1 MLLWTFV
8 CTHNTHTRAHGYVR
22 TYATSSLQTVHLRQ
36 KSTKNKKSET
46 PEIPRLELIA
56 VSILQTSCQ
65 KSLGL
70 QPQNVIR
77 TFSGRLGPASS
88 IFMRQAGADITPL
101 AGLLWKGAEGS
112 RARARGLHTGWWGER
127 ASQSLGR
134 KYEHVFILLQVIL
147 LTEVLVFNGQISS
160 YTRIVTDGVLELR
173 LPPAAFR

>member
-46 PEIPRLELIA
+46 PEIPGLELIA

-77 TFSGRLGPASS
+77 TFSVRLGPASS

-112 RARARGLHTGWWGER
+112 RARAVASTWGGGVSVHPR
-127 ASQSLGR
+127 AWEGSMSMCL
-134 KYEHVFILLQVIL
+134 Y
-147 LTEVLVFNGQISS
+147 S
-160 YTRIVTDGVLELR
+160 YR
-173 LPPAAFR
+173 